1 MMKTLKRIL
10 SSLLAVVM
18 LLLMAPVSSLS
29 EKTIHS
35 FSSLF
40 SIKAEAVGGR
50 CGWYLN
56 WDFNPETGELRIYGW
71 GAMDDFFYEY
81 SVPWKSYRA
90 QIKTVVIEEGV
101 ASIGEHA
108 FYDCKYLTQIII
120 PDSVT
125 HVGYSAFGK
134 CSSLTM
140 VAYLGSDEQYNN
152 MFIDTG
158 NSYFV
163 EKVASVLHYGD
174 YGDDIEWFLTS
185 TGKLL
190 IQGTGPMN
198 EKEWVPWDDTDFRTL
213 VKSIEIKGTI
223 TSIRSRA
230 FQSFDDLTMVK
241 FNNNIKTIG
250 ESAFGGY
257 DSIKDLYFSGDIKDW
272 CSIEF
277 VDGQSNPLNISENF
291 YVNNCRINENFVIP
305 DNINTINDYAF
316 YGFSGFKSIVIPDSV
331 SCLGKSA
338 FQYCKNLTNVTLGVG
353 VTDIKGNAFNNC
365 NDSIRINYTGTMRN
379 WCSINFSAKTA
390 NPCYYADVYIDN
402 EPIEGE
408 IVIPEGVTSIG
419 KYAFVNCDKITKVI
433 LPESLKHIG
442 EDAFGGCV
450 EISDVLYSGGISG
463 WCSIDF
469 VSLLSNPKSYADSLY
484 IDNSIVSGDIIIPG
498 TVACIGRAA
507 FWGCT
512 DITSVSIQN
521 GVTCIKDSAFRGC
534 TNITGVSIPDSVTT
548 IEANA
553 FYLCMNISNIN
564 LPDNLKIIGDYAFY
578 GCKKIE
584 KIEIPDSVTSI
595 GKFAFQSCRGLL
607 SVTIGDGVKV
617 IDERTFQGCTKMKDL
632 FIGKNVKQFKT
643 EVFDS
648 CSSLENVYYAG
659 DLAGWCSISFTI
671 VGFTDEP
678 GTLRHSTP
686 MFYADNL
693 YIDGVLLEGNVEI
706 PDSVTKIG
714 NLSFYSCQNITSIS
728 IPDSVISIGCFA
740 FAQCKDL
747 LSVSLS
753 SEIKKI
759 DHYTF
764 IHCDSLKKI
773 VIPNSVSSIGFCA
786 FGHCTLVKDIYF
798 TGSVEEWR
806 SIYVDEGNTKNE
818 GNSNFSS
825 ARVHF
830 NHTHFY
836 NLEIKDATCEEDGVE
851 TSVCECGDILYSKP
865 IEKLGHSFKF
875 VSVKPTCTEVGYEC
889 NECEHCQ
896 QRNSYVEIP
905 MVPHDLVHSKT
916 PSTCTSRGKECECC
930 TNCGAEFDIV
940 YYPSEEH
947 EWGEWTIETEPTNV
961 ADGWEKQKCL
971 NCESYIARK
980 IPMLGEIESVYVND
994 IGLNYKEFSMIVP
1007 TVDIDE
1013 RVSYSVTYSS
1023 SDPSVV
1029 TVDENGNIYGA
1040 GTGNATI
1047 TCTVTDEFGNVVSD
1061 TCDVA
1066 VNYTFGQWLIVI
1078 LLFGWIWY

>member
-35 FSSLF
+35 FSSVF

-71 GAMDDFFYEY
+71 GGMDDFFYEY
-81 SVPWKSYRA
+81 SVPWKSYRS

-108 FYDCKYLTQIII
+108 FYDCKCLTQIII

-125 HVGYSAFGK
+125 RVGYSAFGK

-174 YGDDIEWFLTS
+174 YGDNIEWFLTS

-198 EKEWVPWDDTDFRTL
+198 EKKWVPWDDTDFRTL

-250 ESAFGGY
+250 EDAFGGY

-338 FQYCKNLTNVTLGVG
+338 FQLCKNLTNVTLGVG
-353 VTDIKGNAFNNC
+353 VTDIKGNVFNNC

-402 EPIEGE
+402 KHIEGE

-450 EISDVLYSGGISG
+450 EISDVLYSGDISG

-484 IDNSIVSGDIIIPG
+484 IDNSIVSGDIIISG

-507 FWGCT
+507 FLGCT

-659 DLAGWCSISFTI
+659 DLAGWCSIQFTTYRTSDQGI
-671 VGFTDEP
+671 
-678 GTLRHSTP
+678 LSKYLCHSNP

-693 YIDGVLLEGNVEI
+693 YIDGKLLENTVKLPDGLTAIKKLTFLLCNFTKVII
-706 PDSVTKIG
+706 PEGVTYIDS
-714 NLSFYSCQNITSIS
+714 FAFRSCDLTSITIPKTVKTIYDYAFINCNNIT
-728 IPDSVISIGCFA
+728 DVYY
-740 FAQCKDL
+740 
-747 LSVSLS
+747 
-753 SEIKKI
+753 E
-759 DHYTF
+759 
-764 IHCDSLKKI
+764 
-773 VIPNSVSSIGFCA
+773 
-786 FGHCTLVKDIYF
+786 
-798 TGSVEEWR
+798 GSKEEWADI
-806 SIYVDEGNTKNE
+806 SKGDLN
-818 GNSNFSS
+818 NFGK
-825 ARVHF
+825 ARIHF
-830 NHTHFY
+830 NHSHVY
-836 NLEIKDATCEEDGVE
+836 NSEIKDATCEEGGIE

-889 NECEHCQ
+889 NECERCQ

-916 PSTCTSRGKECECC
+916 PSTCTYRGKECECC

-940 YYPSEEH
+940 YYPAEEH
-947 EWGEWTIETEPTNV
+947 ELGEWIVGKEPTNV
-961 ADGWEKQKCL
+961 TDGEEYRKCEK
-971 NCESYIARK
+971 CETIMWIRNIPRLREIKSVSIEHYI
-980 IPMLGEIESVYVND
+980 D
-994 IGLNYKEFSMIVP
+994 IAYKESASIIP
-1007 TVDIDE
+1007 SVDNDDE
-1013 RVSYSVTYSS
+1013 RVSYTIYYSS
-1023 SDPSVV
+1023 SDPSVA

-1040 GTGNATI
+1040 GKGNATI

-1061 TCDVA
+1061 TCDVE